1 MLVTKI
7 RAKEIRT
14 MTHDLTTGKPLRDI
28 WQFAVPVLFG
38 LLLQQV
44 YSLVDTAIVGHA
56 LGVMALGGVGAT
68 GSVNFLVIGFCG
80 GLCTGMAIPLAQAF
94 GAGDYR
100 QLRRYVAGC
109 VWLGIAM
116 SALLLALTL
125 PTTRALLK
133 LMGTPEEQMGYAY
146 DYIFIIFIGIPA
158 TILYN
163 MGACVLRS
171 LGDSKSPVWFL
182 AIASVINIVLD
193 LLTVCVLGMGVAG
206 AAIATVV
213 SQLGSGVLCVWYMRK
228 HFEVLRMEKDDWRLR
243 KTEVLRLLGMGVP
256 VGLQFSITAIGSV
269 ILSSSVN
276 TLGSTAVASM
286 TAASKV
292 QMIFNCAYDAMG
304 TTMATY
310 CGQNL
315 GARKLSRIGKGLRC
329 AMGIM
334 IGYSV
339 VSLIVLYFLGTTIAL
354 LFVSPEETEILS
366 NAHIFLVINSA
377 TSFLLAFVI
386 NFRYVIQGLG
396 FSNYALFAGLFEM
409 VARTLVAFLLV
420 PHLGFPGAC
429 LANPAAWLAAD
440 CFLIPCYFAVMRKIR
455 SRVQEVPDIPLPI

>member
-1 MLVTKI
+1 ML
-7 RAKEIRT
+7 
-14 MTHDLTTGKPLRDI
+14 DLVFILNFHMGC
-28 WQFAVPVLFG
+28 A
-38 LLLQQV
+38 
-44 YSLVDTAIVGHA
+44 
-56 LGVMALGGVGAT
+56 GA
-68 GSVNFLVIGFCG
+68 
-80 GLCTGMAIPLAQAF
+80 A
-94 GAGDYR
+94 
-100 QLRRYVAGC
+100 
-109 VWLGIAM
+109 W
-116 SALLLALTL
+116 
-125 PTTRALLK
+125 
-133 LMGTPEEQMGYAY
+133 
-146 DYIFIIFIGIPA
+146 A
-158 TILYN
+158 TIL
-163 MGACVLRS
+163 
-171 LGDSKSPVWFL
+171 
-182 AIASVINIVLD
+182 
-193 LLTVCVLGMGVAG
+193 
-206 AAIATVV
+206 
-213 SQLGSGVLCVWYMRK
+213 SQLVSGVLCVVYMAK
-228 HFEVLRMEKDDWRLR
+228 KLPILRMDREQWRPSAPHI
-243 KTEVLRLLGMGVP
+243 KTLCGMGFP
-256 VGLQFSITAIGSV
+256 MGLQNSITAIGSV